1 MKFPVLIAIFG
12 FLLLGGSIF
21 PAMSQSDSSSENVV
35 INEIDIN
42 PPGNDSLSVSEWIEL
57 YNPTNTAI
65 DIGGWAIA
73 STTVLKQT
81 MIIPY
86 GTTIQPNSFLT
97 YSYKSVWFTDV
108 SELVELRDADGKVID
123 QTPTITDIEDDFT
136 SWQRIYDGFD
146 TDSVNDWKFVQSNA
160 GSTNGKI
167 AEEIESEKTILTLS
181 IDKQNY
187 IFGETA
193 VITGEVSEL
202 LFIEKPFFQAAQ
214 VMMKIYGPNGYE
226 ISRNLYPDLYLKYET
241 SLSLQEV
248 LGINE
253 GTYYV
258 IVQYGDALKSTQ
270 FTVGDEII
278 IVEEKLDTELSITT
292 DKESYLPGE
301 TAIIT
306 AYTNEIVPFEGLKFK
321 VTASNGDQIFD
332 GTLYPDSNGKFTTN
346 IFMTTVAPIY
356 GFNQITAEYSTYST
370 VTSFE
375 LSEDVKEDKPISLFT
390 DKKAYALGE
399 TVIITGRVND
409 FWIFA
414 LDLELQQV
422 GMGSL
427 ATTVLDRIKILD
439 SVRLEGDSTFRY
451 EFEIADN
458 PKRYGDYTV
467 TVSKDVGS
475 ETVTFHVVENP
486 EEFVESSIP
495 FTLFTDKTIY
505 DVGDKIIISGKVKNP
520 VKSSTFQSPVIDIAI
535 KPVDGPTIIST
546 ASKPT
551 GFKSAIVF
559 YTLTAVPDTI
569 GNYEVID
576 TLYNAIYPPGDY
588 LIRATYANGKLFATT
603 PFSVVDPLDI
613 DGPIVTLDKE
623 VYGLGEQVHLT
634 ALVPGGGAGK
644 PDFGIVLTKPNG
656 NEDKFGGVIDNG
668 RLSWTWTTP
677 LSETPSVIQN
687 DRYVF
692 SSNYGVYKI
701 SLAQSDTA
709 PIIVFFKVSPNPE
722 EDSLNI
728 EPLTVTTEVP
738 VYSAAENQKIKILG
752 TAIKK
757 VQGNQGLVVP
767 YRVDIIIK
775 SPAGLSLDSSS
786 VYLDS
791 GGNFQSLF
799 VMPVTIYKEGIYKVT
814 AVYQGIRAENF
825 FQVDNDFIFGGEE
838 ELALVIGSDKDEYH
852 PGDLA
857 SISAR
862 PTKLVFVETIEVGIP
877 TEEQTK
883 LNCGAF
889 ICGIGVPITTLRQ
902 DPTGTFIYE
911 HKFPDDAVLGPYII
925 TLNAEF
931 GTFTKQIQLV
941 EKIPV
946 PEESSLGERVIEKF
960 NRITDPEI
968 QITVNKKTVEEKE
981 LSPRV
986 IQGSLFT
993 TLRGEEAN
1001 VNLKISAPDGTCI
1014 IGPDVNCLIKDSTR
1028 LPGQIYE
1035 VVRIDGI
1042 DYNVRYNG
1050 PDVLLEKYTIL
1061 PVDSDAFFPDSDW
1074 NVEVIKE
1081 EQSSRLYYK
1090 VTYVVT
1096 G

>member
-321 VTASNGDQIFD
+321 VTTSNGDQIFD

-486 EEFVESSIP
+486 EEFEESSIP

>member
-21 PAMSQSDSSSENVV
+21 PAMSQSNSLSENVV

-65 DIGGWAIA
+65 DIGSWTIA

-108 SELVELRDADGKVID
+108 SELVELRDADGIVID

-146 TDSVNDWKFVQSNA
+146 TDSVNDWKFVKSNA

-167 AEEIESEKTILTLS
+167 AEEIESDKTILTLS

-193 VITGEVSEL
+193 VINGEVSEL

-226 ISRNLYPDLYLKYET
+226 ISRHLYPDLFLKYET

-248 LGINE
+248 LGING

-258 IVQYGDALKSTQ
+258 IVEYGDALKSTQ

-278 IVEEKLDTELSITT
+278 VVEEKLDTELSITT

-321 VTASNGDQIFD
+321 VTASNGEQIFD

-375 LSEDVKEDKPISLFT
+375 LFEDVKEDKPISLFT

-486 EEFVESSIP
+486 EEFEESSIP

-535 KPVDGPTIIST
+535 KPVDGPTILST

-668 RLSWTWTTP
+668 RFSWTWTTP

-709 PIIVFFKVSPNPE
+709 PIVVFFKVSPNPE

-738 VYSAAENQKIKILG
+738 VYNAAENQKIKILG

-757 VQGNQGLVVP
+757 VQGTQGLVVP

-775 SPAGLSLDSSS
+775 SPAGLSLDCSS
-786 VYLDS
+786 VYLDA
-791 GGNFQSLF
+791 GGNFKSLF
-799 VMPVTIYKEGIYKVT
+799 DMPVTIYKEGIYKVT

-825 FQVDNDFIFGGEE
+825 FQVDNDFIFGGAE
-838 ELALVIGSDKDEYH
+838 ELALVIGSDKEEYH
-852 PGDLA
+852 PGDVA

-862 PTKLVFVETIEVGIP
+862 PTKLVFVETIEIGIP
-877 TEEQTK
+877 TLEQTK

-889 ICGIGVPITTLRQ
+889 VCGIGVATTTLRQ
-902 DPTGTFIYE
+902 DPTGTFLYE
-911 HKFPDDAVLGPYII
+911 HSFPSDAALGTYVI
-925 TLNAEF
+925 TFSAEF
-931 GTFTKQIQLV
+931 GTFTKTVQLV
-941 EKIPV
+941 EKIP
-946 PEESSLGERVIEKF
+946 ELSSLGERVIEKF
-960 NRITDPEI
+960 NRITEPEL
-968 QITVNKKTVEEKE
+968 QIIVNEKTVDEKE

-1001 VNLKISAPDGTCI
+1001 VNLKITAIDDTCV
-1014 IGPDVNCLIKDSTR
+1014 IGPGIDCLISESTR
-1028 LPGQIYE
+1028 KPGQIYE
-1035 VVRIDGI
+1035 VVFIDGMY
-1042 DYNVRYNG
+1042 YNVRYSG

-1061 PVDSDAFFPDSDW
+1061 PADSDVFLPESIW
-1074 NVEVIKE
+1074 NVEVLKD

-1096 G
+1096 E

>member
-1 MKFPVLIAIFG
+1 MKFPILIAIFG

-21 PAMSQSDSSSENVV
+21 PAMSESDFSTENVV

-42 PPGNDSLSVSEWIEL
+42 PPGNDSLSVSEWVEL
-57 YNPTNTAI
+57 YNPTDTAI

-123 QTPTITDIEDDFT
+123 QTQTITDMEDDFM

-146 TDSVNDWKFVQSNA
+146 TNSANDWKFEQSNA

-167 AEEIESEKTILTLS
+167 AEEIESEKTIITVS
-181 IDKQNY
+181 VDKQNY
-187 IFGETA
+187 IFDETT
-193 VITGEVSEL
+193 VISGEVSEQ

-214 VMMKIYGPNGYE
+214 IKMKIYGPNGYE
-226 ISRNLYPDLYLKYET
+226 NSIILYPDLFLKYET
-241 SLSLQEV
+241 SLNLQEV

-253 GTYYV
+253 GAYYV
-258 IVQYGDALKSTQ
+258 IVEYGDGFSSTQ

-278 IVEEKLDTELSITT
+278 VVEEKLDTELSITT
-292 DKESYLPGE
+292 DKESYIPGE

-321 VTASNGDQIFD
+321 VTASNGNQIFD
-332 GTLYPDSNGKFTTN
+332 GTLYPNMDGKFTTT

-370 VTSFE
+370 VASFE
-375 LSEDVKEDKPISLFT
+375 LFEDVKEDKPISLMT
-390 DKKAYALGE
+390 DKKAYSLGE
-399 TVIITGRVND
+399 TVIITGRLND
-409 FWIFA
+409 FWVFS

-467 TVSKDVGS
+467 KVSKDIGS
-475 ETVTFHVVENP
+475 ERITFHVVENP
-486 EEFVESSIP
+486 EEFEESSIP
-495 FTLFTDKTIY
+495 FTLFTDKTTY
-505 DVGDKIIISGKVKNP
+505 DIGDKITISGKVKNLIRT
-520 VKSSTFQSPVIDIAI
+520 STFQTQVIDIAI

-546 ASKPT
+546 ATKIT
-551 GFKSAIVF
+551 GDKSAIVF
-559 YTLTAVPDTI
+559 YTLTAVPDAI

-576 TLYNAIYPPGDY
+576 TLYNAVYPPGDY
-588 LIRATYANGKLFATT
+588 LVRATYADGKFFATT

-613 DGPIVTLDKE
+613 DAPIVTLDKE
-623 VYGLGEQVHLT
+623 VYGLGEEVHLT

-668 RLSWTWTTP
+668 RFSWTWTTP

-709 PIIVFFKVSPNPE
+709 PIVVFFKVSPNPE

-738 VYSAAENQKIKILG
+738 VYNAAENQKITILG

-767 YRVDIIIK
+767 FRVDIIIK

-786 VYLDS
+786 VFLDA
-791 GGNFQSLF
+791 GGNFKSLF
-799 VMPVTIYKEGIYKVT
+799 DMPVTVYQEGIYKVT

-838 ELALVIGSDKDEYH
+838 ELALVIGSDKEEYH
-852 PGDLA
+852 PGDVA

-862 PTKLVFVETIEVGIP
+862 PTKLLFVETIEVGIP

-889 ICGIGVPITTLRQ
+889 VCGIGVPITTLRQ

-911 HKFPDDAVLGPYII
+911 HKFPNDAVLGTYII
-925 TLNAEF
+925 TFNAEF
-931 GTFTKQIQLV
+931 GTFTKLIQLV
-941 EKIPV
+941 EKIPE

-968 QITVNKKTVEEKE
+968 QITVNKKIVEEKE

-1001 VNLKISAPDGTCI
+1001 VNLKISARDGTCI

-1042 DYNVRYNG
+1042 NYNVRYSG

-1061 PVDSDAFFPDSDW
+1061 PVDSDAFFPDSKW

>member
-1 MKFPVLIAIFG
+1 MKSSVLIAIFG

-21 PAMSQSDSSSENVV
+21 PAMSQSGSSAENVV

-42 PPGNDSLSVSEWIEL
+42 PPGNDSFSISEWVEL
-57 YNPTNTAI
+57 YNPTNAAI

-146 TDSVNDWKFVQSNA
+146 TDSVNDWKFAQSNA

-167 AEEIESEKTILTLS
+167 AEEIESDKTILSLS

-193 VITGEVSEL
+193 VISGEVSEL

-214 VMMKIYGPNGYE
+214 IKMKIYGPNGYE
-226 ISRNLYPDLYLKYET
+226 ISRNLYPDLFLKYET

-258 IVQYGDALKSTQ
+258 IVEYGDAFSSTQ

-278 IVEEKLDTELSITT
+278 VAEEKIDTELSITT
-292 DKESYLPGE
+292 DKESYIPGE
-301 TAIIT
+301 TATIT
-306 AYTNEIVPFEGLKFK
+306 AYTNEIIPFEGLKFI
-321 VTASNGDQIFD
+321 VTASNGNQIFD
-332 GTLYPDSNGKFTTN
+332 GTLYPDVNGKFTTT

-356 GFNQITAEYSTYST
+356 GFNLITAEYSTYST

-375 LSEDVKEDKPISLFT
+375 LYEDVKEDKPISLFT

-399 TVIITGRVND
+399 TVIVTGRVND

-427 ATTVLDRIKILD
+427 ATTVLDRIKVLD

-475 ETVTFHVVENP
+475 ETVIFHVVENP

-505 DVGDKIIISGKVKNP
+505 DVGDKIIISGKVNNP
-520 VKSSTFQSPVIDIAI
+520 VKSSTFQSPVIDIRI

-551 GFKSAIVF
+551 GFKSDIVF

-668 RLSWTWTTP
+668 RFSWTWTTP

-709 PIIVFFKVSPNPE
+709 PMVIFFKVSPNPE

-738 VYSAAENQKIKILG
+738 VYNAAENQKITILG

-767 YRVDIIIK
+767 FRVDIIIK

-786 VYLDS
+786 VYLDA
-791 GGNFQSLF
+791 GGNFKSLF
-799 VMPVTIYKEGIYKVT
+799 DMPITVYKEGIYKVT

-838 ELALVIGSDKDEYH
+838 ELALVIGSDKEEYH
-852 PGDLA
+852 PGDVA

-862 PTKLVFVETIEVGIP
+862 PTKLIFVETIGVGIP

-883 LNCGAF
+883 LNCGSF
-889 ICGIGVPITTLRQ
+889 VCGIGVPITILRQ

-911 HKFPDDAVLGPYII
+911 HKFPDDVALGIYII
-925 TLNAEF
+925 TFNTEF

-941 EKIPV
+941 EKISE

-968 QITVNKKTVEEKE
+968 QITVNKKTVGEKE

-993 TLRGEEAN
+993 TFRGEEAN
-1001 VNLKISAPDGTCI
+1001 VNLKISTQDGICI
-1014 IGPDVNCLIKDSTR
+1014 IGPDADCMIKDSTR
-1028 LPGQIYE
+1028 LPGQIYQ
-1035 VVRIDGI
+1035 VVQIDGI
-1042 DYNVRYNG
+1042 DYNVRYSG

-1061 PVDSDAFFPDSDW
+1061 PVDPDVFFPDSIW
-1074 NVEVIKE
+1074 NVEVVKE

-1090 VTYVVT
+1090 VIYVVT
-1096 G
+1096 E

>member
-1 MKFPVLIAIFG
+1 MKSSVLIAIFG

-21 PAMSQSDSSSENVV
+21 PAMSQSGSSAENVV

-42 PPGNDSLSVSEWIEL
+42 PPGNDSFSISEWVEL
-57 YNPTNTAI
+57 YNPTDTVI

-86 GTTIQPNSFLT
+86 GTIIQPNSFLT

-108 SELVELRDADGKVID
+108 SELVQLRDADGKVID
-123 QTPTITDIEDDFT
+123 QTPTITDIKDDFT

-146 TDSVNDWKFVQSNA
+146 TDSVNDWKFEQSNA

-167 AEEIESEKTILTLS
+167 AEEIESEKTIITVS
-181 IDKQNY
+181 VDKQNY
-187 IFGETA
+187 IFDETV
-193 VITGEVSEL
+193 VISGEVSEQ

-214 VMMKIYGPNGYE
+214 INVKIFGPNGYE
-226 ISRNLYPDLYLKYET
+226 NSRNLYPDLFLKYDT

-258 IVQYGDALKSTQ
+258 TVEYGDAFISTQ

-278 IVEEKLDTELSITT
+278 VAEEKLDTELSITT
-292 DKESYLPGE
+292 DKESYIPGE
-301 TAIIT
+301 TATIT
-306 AYTNEIVPFEGLKFK
+306 AYTNEIIPFEGLKFK
-321 VTASNGDQIFD
+321 VTASNGNQIFH
-332 GTLYPDSNGKFTTN
+332 GTLYPDVNGKFTTT

-375 LSEDVKEDKPISLFT
+375 LSEDVKEDKPISLMT
-390 DKKAYALGE
+390 DKKLYELGE
-399 TVIITGRVND
+399 TVIVTGRLNA
-409 FWIFA
+409 FWIFS
-414 LDLELQQV
+414 LDLEIQQV

-427 ATTVLDRIKILD
+427 ATTVLDRIKVLD

-467 TVSKDVGS
+467 TVSKNVGS
-475 ETVTFHVVENP
+475 ETVIFHVVENP

-505 DVGDKIIISGKVKNP
+505 DLGDKIIISGKVKNP
-520 VKSSTFQSPVIDIAI
+520 IKSSTFQTPIIDIRI
-535 KPVDGPTIIST
+535 KPVDGPTIVSL
-546 ASKPT
+546 AHKPNA
-551 GFKSAIVF
+551 FNPEFIF

-588 LIRATYANGKLFATT
+588 LIRATYANGKFFATT
-603 PFSVVDPLDI
+603 PFSVIDPLDI
-613 DGPIVTLDKE
+613 DAPIVTLDKE
-623 VYGLGEQVHLT
+623 VYGLGEEVHLT
-634 ALVPGGGAGK
+634 GLFPGVGAGK
-644 PDFGIVLTKPNG
+644 PNFGIVLTKPNG

-668 RLSWTWTTP
+668 RFSWTWTTP

-701 SLAQSDTA
+701 RLAQSDTA
-709 PIIVFFKVSPNPE
+709 PIVVFFKVSPNPE

-738 VYSAAENQKIKILG
+738 VYNAAENQKITILG

-767 YRVDIIIK
+767 FRVDIIIK

-786 VYLDS
+786 VYLDA
-791 GGNFQSLF
+791 GGNFKSLF
-799 VMPVTIYKEGIYKVT
+799 DMPITVYKEGIYKVT

-838 ELALVIGSDKDEYH
+838 ELALVIGSDKEEYH
-852 PGDLA
+852 PGDVA

-862 PTKLVFVETIEVGIP
+862 PTKLIFVETIEVGIP

-883 LNCGAF
+883 LNCGSF

-911 HKFPDDAVLGPYII
+911 HKFPDDAALGSYII
-925 TLNAEF
+925 TFNAEF

-941 EKIPV
+941 EKIPE

-968 QITVNKKTVEEKE
+968 QITVNKKTVGEKE

-993 TLRGEEAN
+993 TFRGEEAN
-1001 VNLKISAPDGTCI
+1001 VNLKISAEDGTCI
-1014 IGPDVNCLIKDSTR
+1014 IGPDADCMIKDSTR
-1028 LPGQIYE
+1028 LPGQIYQ
-1035 VVRIDGI
+1035 VVQIDGI
-1042 DYNVRYNG
+1042 EYNVRYSG

-1061 PVDSDAFFPDSDW
+1061 PVDSDVFFPDSIW
-1074 NVEVIKE
+1074 NVEVVKE

-1090 VTYVVT
+1090 VIYVVT

>member
-21 PAMSQSDSSSENVV
+21 PAMSQSNSLSENVV

-65 DIGGWAIA
+65 DIGSWTIA

-146 TDSVNDWKFVQSNA
+146 TDSVNDWKFVKSNA

-167 AEEIESEKTILTLS
+167 AEEIESDKTILTLS

-193 VITGEVSEL
+193 VINGEVSEL

-226 ISRNLYPDLYLKYET
+226 ISRHLYPDLFLKYET

-248 LGINE
+248 LGING

-258 IVQYGDALKSTQ
+258 IVEYGDALKSTQ

-278 IVEEKLDTELSITT
+278 VVEEKLDTELSITT

-321 VTASNGDQIFD
+321 VTASNGEQIFD

-370 VTSFE
+370 VTSFG
-375 LSEDVKEDKPISLFT
+375 LFEDVKEDKPISLFT

-475 ETVTFHVVENP
+475 ERVTFHVVENP
-486 EEFVESSIP
+486 EEFEESSIP

-535 KPVDGPTIIST
+535 KPVDGPTILST

-551 GFKSAIVF
+551 RFKSAIVF

-623 VYGLGEQVHLT
+623 VYGLGEEVHLT

-668 RLSWTWTTP
+668 RFSWTWTTP

-709 PIIVFFKVSPNPE
+709 PIVVFFKVSPNPE

-738 VYSAAENQKIKILG
+738 VYNAAENQKIKILG

-757 VQGNQGLVVP
+757 VQGTQGLVVP

-786 VYLDS
+786 VYLDA
-791 GGNFQSLF
+791 GGNFKSLF
-799 VMPVTIYKEGIYKVT
+799 DMPVTIYKEGIYKVT

-825 FQVDNDFIFGGEE
+825 FQVDNDFIFGGAE
-838 ELALVIGSDKDEYH
+838 ELALVIGSDKEEYH
-852 PGDLA
+852 PGDVA

-862 PTKLVFVETIEVGIP
+862 PTKLVFVETIEIGIP
-877 TEEQTK
+877 TLEQTK

-889 ICGIGVPITTLRQ
+889 VCGIGVATTTLRQ
-902 DPTGTFIYE
+902 DPTGTFLYE
-911 HKFPDDAVLGPYII
+911 HSFPSDAALGTYVI
-925 TLNAEF
+925 TFSAEF
-931 GTFTKQIQLV
+931 GTFTKTVQLV
-941 EKIPV
+941 EKIP
-946 PEESSLGERVIEKF
+946 ELSSLGERVIEKF
-960 NRITDPEI
+960 NRITEPEL
-968 QITVNKKTVEEKE
+968 QIIVNEKTVDEKE

-1001 VNLKISAPDGTCI
+1001 VNLKITAIDDTCV
-1014 IGPDVNCLIKDSTR
+1014 IGPGIDCLISESTR
-1028 LPGQIYE
+1028 KPGQIYE
-1035 VVRIDGI
+1035 VVFIDGMY
-1042 DYNVRYNG
+1042 YNVRYSG

-1061 PVDSDAFFPDSDW
+1061 PVDSDTFFPDSKW

>member
-226 ISRNLYPDLYLKYET
+226 ISRTLYPDLFLKYET

-258 IVQYGDALKSTQ
+258 IVEYGAAIMSTQ

-321 VTASNGDQIFD
+321 VTTSNGDQIFD

-427 ATTVLDRIKILD
+427 ATNVLDRIKILD

-458 PKRYGDYTV
+458 PKRYGSYTV

-475 ETVTFHVVENP
+475 EAVTFHVVENP
-486 EEFVESSIP
+486 EEFEESSIP

-623 VYGLGEQVHLT
+623 VYGLGEEVHLT
-634 ALVPGGGAGK
+634 ALIPGGGAGK
-644 PDFGIVLTKPNG
+644 PDVQIVLTKPNG
-656 NEDKFGGVIDNG
+656 NEDKSGGIIDNG
-668 RLSWTWTTP
+668 RFSWTWTTP

-786 VYLDS
+786 VFLDA

-852 PGDLA
+852 PGDVA

-1042 DYNVRYNG
+1042 DYNVRYSG